1 MPEHDD
7 PLIDAAKQHA
17 SAFDGGG
24 LPAAPARHLAIV
36 TCMDARIDP
45 LAIFGLGLGD
55 AHVIRN
61 AGGVVTEDTVR
72 SLMLSQHL
80 LGTTDI
86 ALVHHT
92 GCGLEGKTDEDVAET
107 VSAKTGVRPSF
118 EVETFR
124 EVDDSVRRS
133 IERLQATPLV
143 GDQQVRGFV
152 YDIETGHLRPVSQRS
167 TPS

>member
-1 MPEHDD
+1 MPKPED
-7 PLIDAAKQHA
+7 PLVDAAKLHEA
-17 SAFDGGG
+17 SFGGGG
-24 LPAAPARHLAIV
+24 LQPAPARHLAIV

-45 LAIFGLGLGD
+45 LAIFGLELGD

-61 AGGVVTEDTVR
+61 AGGVVTEDTIR

-92 GCGLEGKTDEDVAET
+92 GCGLEGKTDDDVAET
-107 VSAKTGVRPSF
+107 VSAKTGVKPSF
-118 EVETFR
+118 QVETFR
-124 EVDDSVRRS
+124 VVDESVHRS

-143 GDQQVRGFV
+143 GDQHVRGFV
-152 YDIETGHLRPVSQRS
+152 YDVDTGHLREVR
-167 TPS
+167 